1 MALDEL
7 LRYGRGEFS
16 QTNTL
21 GGPITSLGEREQALL
36 DEIRK
41 YDPNATWRYLDNS
54 GSSNEGGGSNPN
66 SYVLDFDHSKLP
78 RITDNTGTERG
89 LVTSSGGLLG
99 NGKPGQSLAFRGE
112 VDPRWNDWF
121 NLDDNKLQSKGV
133 RWTDDVYGDMSFGA
147 RKKESFNWGS
157 LAPMLVALAASAGTG
172 GASLGLLGNLMYGLG
187 PTLAET
193 SANGGNLGRTLL
205 NAGAGFI
212 PGLAG
217 LPPGIAS
224 QLASLGIRTAMNGG
238 RIDPTNLAMILARN
252 GLNSLGKP

>member
-157 LAPMLVALAASAGTG
+157 L
-172 GASLGLLGNLMYGLG
+172 G

-193 SANGGNLGRTLL
+193 SANGGNLGRALL
-205 NAGAGFI
+205 NAGSGFI
-212 PGLAG
+212 PGLVG